1 MNNGEIKYSGYQKLK
16 SVGSFVFRI
25 VIEERNG
32 YGNYEIFIQ
41 AALNDRS
48 VMVIKWHKLDDGY
61 IPAREKL
68 STKFVD

>member
-1 MNNGEIKYSGYQKLK
+1 M
-16 SVGSFVFRI
+16 
-25 VIEERNG
+25 IEERNG

-68 STKFVD
+68 SAKLVD